1 MSAHASRDTLHGEP
15 AVAVYAEP
23 EIPLSTRLL
32 MVARGL
38 WAVLLLL
45 LSAIAALS
53 SAVVGFPPGRA
64 RALGHVIAD
73 EYRAGR
79 AGAVDAT
86 VVEDGDDRS

>member
-1 MSAHASRDTLHGEP
+1 MSTHASRDTLYGEP
-15 AVAVYAEP
+15 AVAVYAKP

-45 LSAIAALS
+45 LSAAASLCSAIANIPA
-53 SAVVGFPPGRA
+53 GRA

-79 AGAVDAT
+79 AGAIDAI
-86 VVEDGDDRS
+86 VVEDGGDRS